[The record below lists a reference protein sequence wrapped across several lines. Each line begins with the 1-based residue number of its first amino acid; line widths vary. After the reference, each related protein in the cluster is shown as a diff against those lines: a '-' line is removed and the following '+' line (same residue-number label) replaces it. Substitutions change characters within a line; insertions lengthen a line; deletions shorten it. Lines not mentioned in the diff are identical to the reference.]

1 MTTVQNEKTMNNQ
14 LEGVKELIPMYKELT
29 ADEKIYIKG
38 MIAGFQTIRQL
49 GAKTA

>member
-14 LEGVKELIPMYKELT
+14 LEDVKELILMYKELT
-29 ADEKIYIKG
+29 VDEKIYIKG